1 MTVSVRPMRTED
13 INGVGAVVSAAN
25 EAQQRK
31 LGEEYTPP
39 TPEQREQFNEGTQR
53 FIDQDPDGAWVA
65 LDEDKVVGMAESI
78 RRDWFWGLSML
89 FVHPDAQSQGVG
101 RLLIDKTLAY
111 AEGATV
117 RMIMTSPDPRALRR
131 YSLAGLDIHPAVEA
145 EGVVDQSAVP
155 PDLRGREGSAA
166 DLDLVDDVDMQ
177 LLGRSRREDVAFA
190 MSGGGGAFDVVDDEQ
205 GRGFVLLRKTHVTML
220 GATDDTTAAALLWR
234 ALSRCGEE
242 KASLYCLTAEQDWAV
257 KVCLAARLKVIGAG
271 PLFVSGM
278 DHPPGPWIPSGWYF

>member
-1 MTVSVRPMRTED
+1 MTVTVRPMRTED
-13 INGVGAVVSAAN
+13 VDDVGTVVSAAN

-39 TPEQREQFNEGTQR
+39 TPEQREQFNQGTQR
-53 FIDQDPDGAWVA
+53 FIDSDPEGTWVA
-65 LDEDKVVGMAESI
+65 VDGDKVVGMAESI

-111 AEGATV
+111 AQGATV

-145 EGVVDQSAVP
+145 EGVVDQSAIPV
-155 PDLRGREGSAA
+155 DLRGREGTAE
-166 DLDLVDDVDMQ
+166 DLDLVDDVDMK
-177 LLGRSRREDVAFA
+177 LLGRSRRADLAFA
-190 MSGGGGAFDVVDDEQ
+190 MEGAGGAFDVVDDDQ

-220 GATDDTTAAALLWR
+220 GATDEATATALLWR
-234 ALSRCGEE
+234 ALARCGEE

-257 KVCLAARLKVIGAG
+257 KVCLAARLKVVGGG